1 MPDIPRPPTP
11 SIWGWMENLK
21 KKKKKTI
28 VCLFNIHEFKDP
40 PRGGGGEQE
49 EEGRVRSCQT
59 WGSSQTLNRP
69 LLLPVPC
76 PLSPRLLAVSEM
88 YPPWSSKLRTTF
100 TTQSQFHNSQEGSMW
115 REAEFRPGPGDH
127 NTQNVPLV

>member
-40 PRGGGGEQE
+40 PPGGGRGAGG
-49 EEGRVRSCQT
+49 GR
-59 WGSSQTLNRP
+59 
-69 LLLPVPC
+69 
-76 PLSPRLLAVSEM
+76 E
-88 YPPWSSKLRTTF
+88 
-100 TTQSQFHNSQEGSMW
+100 SQELSNLGFQSNSEQASAPACSLSFVSSALGCL
-115 REAEFRPGPGDH
+115 R
-127 NTQNVPLV
+127 NVPTLVFQAQNHLYNTITVSQLPGRFHVERG

>member
-40 PRGGGGEQE
+40 PRGG
-49 EEGRVRSCQT
+49 
-59 WGSSQTLNRP
+59 
-69 LLLPVPC
+69 
-76 PLSPRLLAVSEM
+76 
-88 YPPWSSKLRTTF
+88 
-100 TTQSQFHNSQEGSMW
+100 EGS
-115 REAEFRPGPGDH
+115 RRRKGESGAVKPG
-127 NTQNVPLV
+127 VPVKL